1 MSKKYERGTT
11 VEIIRPNSGW
21 VDGFA
26 KLVGF
31 FGSTWIVM
39 LALGA
44 LLPFP
49 GAHLGY
55 WSTAFGL
62 YALRCLLPG
71 SGYAFWS
78 RARRRV
84 KS

>member
-1 MSKKYERGTT
+1 MSNKYERGTP
-11 VEIIRPNSGW
+11 VEIVRPNSGW
-21 VDGFA
+21 ADGFTRV
-26 KLVGF
+26 VGF
-31 FGSTWIVM
+31 FVATWIVM

-62 YALRCLLPG
+62 YALRCLRG
-71 SGYAFWS
+71 SDYVFWS

-84 KS
+84 NS